1 MKKLLALAAVLVLV
15 FSLAACNN
23 SGDQAKD
30 EKKEDEA
37 KVEVM
42 TMAGQDLVDL
52 MADSSK
58 SADVIVVDVRKEDE
72 FKAGHIKGA
81 INIALEDIE
90 AKLSELEDYK
100 EKTVVLYCN
109 TGNRSGKAGAQ
120 LMEKGF
126 KTVYNA
132 DGVKK
137 FEYELVT
144 E

>member
-1 MKKLLALAAVLVLV
+1 MKKLLVLLTVLVLV
-15 FSLAACNN
+15 FSLAAC
-23 SGDQAKD
+23 DQKKD
-30 EKKEDEA
+30 EAKEEKKDEA

-58 SADVIVVDVRKEDE
+58 AADVIVVDVRKEDE

-90 AKLSELEDYK
+90 AKLSELEAYK
-100 EKTVVLYCN
+100 DKTVVLYCN
-109 TGNRSGKAGAQ
+109 TGNRSGKAGTQ
-120 LMEKGF
+120 LVEKGF

>member
-1 MKKLLALAAVLVLV
+1 MKKVLALLAVLVLV
-15 FSLAACNN
+15 FSLAAC
-23 SGDQAKD
+23 DQKKD
-30 EKKEDEA
+30 EAKEEKKDEA

-58 SADVIVVDVRKEDE
+58 AADVIVVDVRKEDE

-90 AKLSELEDYK
+90 AELSELEAYK
-100 EKTVVLYCN
+100 DKTVVLYCN
-109 TGNRSGKAGAQ
+109 TGNRSGKAGTQ
-120 LMEKGF
+120 LVEKGF

>member
-1 MKKLLALAAVLVLV
+1 MKKVLALLAVLVLV
-15 FSLAACNN
+15 FSLAAC
-23 SGDQAKD
+23 DQKKD
-30 EKKEDEA
+30 EAKEEKKDEA

-58 SADVIVVDVRKEDE
+58 AADVIVVDVRKEDE

-90 AKLSELEDYK
+90 AKLSELEAYK

-109 TGNRSGKAGAQ
+109 TGNRSGKAGTQ
-120 LMEKGF
+120 LVEKGF

>member
-1 MKKLLALAAVLVLV
+1 MKKVLALLAVLVLV
-15 FSLAACNN
+15 FSLAAC
-23 SGDQAKD
+23 DQKKD
-30 EKKEDEA
+30 EAKEEKKDEA

-58 SADVIVVDVRKEDE
+58 AADVIVVDVRKEDE

-90 AKLSELEDYK
+90 AKLSELEAYK

-109 TGNRSGKAGAQ
+109 TGNRSGKAGTQ
-120 LMEKGF
+120 LVEEGF

>member
-1 MKKLLALAAVLVLV
+1 MKKVLALVAVLVLV

-23 SGDQAKD
+23 QGAQQE
-30 EKKEDEA
+30 EKKADVPTMGGKEL
-37 KVEVM
+37 VE
-42 TMAGQDLVDL
+42 L
-52 MADSSK
+52 MADADK
-58 SADVIVVDVRKEDE
+58 SADVLVVDVRKADE
-72 FKAGHIKGA
+72 YSAGHIKGS

-90 AKLSELEDYK
+90 AKLSEFEPFK

-109 TGNRSGKAGAQ
+109 TGNRSGKAGAL
-120 LMEKGF
+120 LMEKGYKNVF
-126 KTVYNA
+126 NA

>member
-1 MKKLLALAAVLVLV
+1 MKKVLALLAVLVLV
-15 FSLAACNN
+15 FSLAAC
-23 SGDQAKD
+23 DQKKD
-30 EKKEDEA
+30 EAKEEKKDEA

-58 SADVIVVDVRKEDE
+58 AADVIVVDVRKEDE

-90 AKLSELEDYK
+90 AKLSELEAYK
-100 EKTVVLYCN
+100 DKTVVLYCN
-109 TGNRSGKAGAQ
+109 TGNRSGKAGTQ
-120 LMEKGF
+120 LVEKGF